1 MALLYLVC
9 KRTLFYRAMGIA
21 AWHTQ
26 FTAKISASAVMPYFN
41 AVLAWEDKTLISAE
55 LVGMKA

>member
-1 MALLYLVC
+1 
-9 KRTLFYRAMGIA
+9 MGIA

-55 LVGMKA
+55 LVGIKA